1 MPRRPRVEQAGFHH
15 LINRGVARTNIF
27 LKPLDYEKFLQIVL
41 EAKERYDFIA
51 HSLCLMSN
59 HYHLLLETKHENLS
73 LVARQINSKYA
84 QYFNREYKRAGP
96 LWQGRFKN
104 YYIYDES
111 YLYVLFCYIE
121 RNPIKANMTDTIGK
135 YLWSSS
141 TFLLLGTNKEL
152 MSGSLLY
159 NKDVFALL
167 DNDLGDNDIQ
177 KLEALQKTHYRKE
190 NDGIK
195 REKEKSLNSYFSD
208 VYSIIQRNQEV
219 KKAVL
224 DGYKQSEIAEFLKV
238 SRTTI
243 SKVFKQQREE

>member
-1 MPRRPRVEQAGFHH
+1 
-15 LINRGVARTNIF
+15 
-27 LKPLDYEKFLQIVL
+27 
-41 EAKERYDFIA
+41 
-51 HSLCLMSN
+51 
-59 HYHLLLETKHENLS
+59 
-73 LVARQINSKYA
+73 
-84 QYFNREYKRAGP
+84 
-96 LWQGRFKN
+96 
-104 YYIYDES
+104 
-111 YLYVLFCYIE
+111 
-121 RNPIKANMTDTIGK
+121 
-135 YLWSSS
+135 
-141 TFLLLGTNKEL
+141 